1 MQADVM
7 VLLDRPLL
15 KLLPRHL
22 LLGMVPPLPKRLP
35 RLMPQLLRR

>member
-1 MQADVM
+1 MQADVV
-7 VLLDRPLL
+7 VLPARPLL

-22 LLGMVPPLPKRLP
+22 LLEMVPLLAKRLP